1 MPSKMW
7 GCEVQGVHLKIVF
20 IYLMCECSAEW
31 SGAFSCS
38 SGQLLGC
45 EHQINPEL
53 PGECDC
59 WWGKGEGTQ
68 LQVGAGVIVDLGF

>member
-45 EHQINPEL
+45 EH
-53 PGECDC
+53 
-59 WWGKGEGTQ
+59 
-68 LQVGAGVIVDLGF
+68 